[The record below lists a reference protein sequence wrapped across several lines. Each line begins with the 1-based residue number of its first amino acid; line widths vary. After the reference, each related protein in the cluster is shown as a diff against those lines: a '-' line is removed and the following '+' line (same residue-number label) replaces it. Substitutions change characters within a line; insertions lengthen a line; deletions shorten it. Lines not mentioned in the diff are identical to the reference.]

1 MKFIPLRTIQYSSD
15 SDPVAS
21 NSTRSGWHE
30 RLIPRSM
37 PKKPSLRSSVKS
49 AAVLVLAAAWCSSS
63 LAQTAPNAWPQ
74 KPINVIIA
82 SAAGGSADVL
92 SRIVLDHL
100 SKATNATFV
109 VSNRPGASGNIGM
122 TQLSRAAPDG
132 YTLGYGNINTLAVN
146 PGLFTK
152 LPYDPNGD
160 FIPVGQM
167 FSTYN
172 VLVVAADSPIKNVD
186 ELIAT
191 AKKNP
196 GQLSYAA
203 AGIGSSGH
211 MGGELFKKMAGI
223 DALFIPYNGDP
234 ASLTDLAGGRLDY
247 TFSNISVA
255 WPLVQS
261 GKLRALA
268 ITSRARIPQYPNL
281 PTLNESGLEGYENVS
296 WGGLL
301 FPKGTPQPIVE
312 QLSAALEKVMKTD
325 SIRASLAN
333 ANASPGTGTRDDFVR
348 FISSE
353 QKKWAQVIE
362 SANIPKQN

>member
-1 MKFIPLRTIQYSSD
+1 MKLEQLTNKT
-15 SDPVAS
+15 AS
-21 NSTRSGWHE
+21 
-30 RLIPRSM
+30 LIRPSF
-37 PKKPSLRSSVKS
+37 KK
-49 AAVLVLAAAWCSSS
+49 AAVFAFAAAWGFSSV
-63 LAQTAPNAWPQ
+63 AQAAQDAWPQ
-74 KPINVIIA
+74 KPVTVIVA

-109 VSNRPGASGNIGM
+109 INNRPGASGNIGM

-152 LPYDPNGD
+152 LPYDPQGD
-160 FIPVGQM
+160 FTPVGQM

-172 VLVVAADSPIKNVD
+172 VLVVRADSPVKNVD
-186 ELIAT
+186 ELVAL
-191 AKKNP
+191 AKKKP

-211 MGGELFKKMAGI
+211 MGGELFKKMAGV
-223 DALFIPYNGDP
+223 DVLFIPYNGDP

-268 ITSRARIPQYPNL
+268 ITSRERIPQYPNL
-281 PTLNESGLEGYENVS
+281 PTLDESGLKGYENVS
-296 WGGLL
+296 WGGLV
-301 FPKGTPQPIVE
+301 FPKGTPQPIVD

-325 SIRASLAN
+325 SIRTDLAN

-362 SANIPKQN
+362 TANIPKQN